1 MNPLLLYPLRFIF
14 CSIPECGVALITRI
28 TGKATDYYLKNIEK
42 LSKEDYISITYEEF
56 CQHPQETLE
65 NIMKKLSLNMIKKI
79 DAESLVKP
87 RKVEIDNSVQKFRKN
102 IYNSMKTYYNTFHY
116 TKEG

>member
-1 MNPLLLYPLRFIF
+1 
-14 CSIPECGVALITRI
+14 
-28 TGKATDYYLKNIEK
+28 
-42 LSKEDYISITYEEF
+42 
-56 CQHPQETLE
+56 
-65 NIMKKLSLNMIKKI
+65 MIKKI